1 MKHIF
6 RALTAVILALLM
18 AGLMPAQVFAD
29 TPDYI
34 SEIKVYQG
42 SYDKAAEEGFTILN
56 GDDGKPVDLNQGSG
70 STDTGAKGN
79 KKVFLGYKTTKKRSE
94 AITDLALMNMKG
106 GYDVAEYEKLMAGQM
121 SEQIMPFVE
130 SFIAAI
136 TEYRINYNS
145 RMKENR
151 QRAQFIH
158 DILNKLT
165 DDDCGGAGLGDL
177 LLNKTK
183 YEMNDATYEA
193 LSESD
198 KKKHADI
205 LTIVAQSN
213 GKLMLVL
220 ENLITRGADTNDDT
234 WFERFENTT
243 YDDLL
248 ELQGGSPTDAVKA
261 LAKKYDDDAQIIL
274 GKWDAFREELLSY
287 EKNVEAIDAYDEEK
301 AEEAEKAIEGLDKN
315 ADDTEVAKAVV
326 TTVGQQIDNTNFI
339 NSAQNACLYD
349 ILSEIDYLD
358 GTMLDFFSLTSEEI
372 EDDITL
378 LYPLVASLT
387 EGQRAG
393 IDFLSLSDFFAVALT
408 TAEGY
413 QSIDLSKLD
422 SVSIYQD
429 VDRGIYQ
436 KGGVALT
443 SDALRADALTKMV
456 ERNNSVFSTSSI
468 AMMVITGVC
477 AVGAFASFATWATI
491 KMDIASLNKIGD
503 ILNEYVKNPNIDLHN
518 VDVLIKS
525 HPEVET
531 IIDNAPKNL
540 SREDV
545 IGRIDDY
552 IDDYYD
558 DWAPR
563 GSFAGKLAI
572 GLTVATIIIG
582 AITAYLSY
590 RDMKAHYKVDFT
602 PIPHYM
608 VDKEDLIGYNSKG
621 EEIVLK
627 NQSAYYKA
635 VESNRKKGDDYF
647 NDIDTCAD
655 MNGCVNPQWLALYAA
670 KNESMNPIL
679 ASSLKVVVGNTTVPE
694 GYNTGIHMFGEK
706 AAFNLNNKLYCWNQ
720 KAKSIMVY
728 YKTDNSASAAASN
741 FTSGTLALAGGGGV
755 LLGACITAL
764 GMKATGK
771 RKENKTV
778 TA

>member
-1 MKHIF
+1 MKHLSRVII
-6 RALTAVILALLM
+6 AVFLAILIGTLF
-18 AGLMPAQVFAD
+18 PVQVFAD

-34 SEIKVYQG
+34 SEVKIFEGNYKT
-42 SYDKAAEEGFTILN
+42 AADEGFTILC
-56 GDDGKPVDLNQGSG
+56 GDDGKPIDLNQGSG
-70 STDTGAKGN
+70 ATGTGAKGN
-79 KKVFLGYKTTKKRSE
+79 KAVYLGYKTTKDKDD

-106 GYDVAEYEKLMAGQM
+106 GYDCAEYDKLMEGQM
-121 SEQIMPFVE
+121 KQQIVPFVE
-130 SFIAAI
+130 SFLAAI
-136 TEYRINYNS
+136 TEYRINYKS

-183 YEMNDATYEA
+183 FEMNDAAYEA
-193 LSESD
+193 LSESE

-220 ENLITRGADTNDDT
+220 ENLLTRGADTNNDT
-234 WFERFENTT
+234 WLERFENTT

-248 ELQGGSPTDAVKA
+248 DIQGGSPSDSVKS

-274 GKWDAFREELLSY
+274 EKWDAFREELLNY
-287 EKNVEAIDAYDEEK
+287 DENVEAAENYDEGK
-301 AEEAEKAIEGLDKN
+301 AEESNNAIENLDEN
-315 ADDTEVAKAVV
+315 ADDEEVAKAVV

-358 GTMLDFFSLTSEEI
+358 GTMLDFFSMTSEEI
-372 EDDITL
+372 AADITL

-393 IDFLSLSDFFAVALT
+393 IEFLSLSDLFAVALT
-408 TAEGY
+408 TGEGY
-413 QSIDLSKLD
+413 QSIDLSKIET
-422 SVSIYQD
+422 VSIYQD

-443 SDALRADALTKMV
+443 SDALRADALTKMTD
-456 ERNNSVFSTSSI
+456 RDTSVYSASTI

-477 AVGAFASFATWATI
+477 ALGAFASFATWATI
-491 KMDIASLNKIGD
+491 KLDLHSLNKIVEIFPYRGTNSAD
-503 ILNEYVKNPNIDLHN
+503 LVTMAKSHPGVQKILQSNKSRPEMEKMLNEY
-518 VDVLIKS
+518 
-525 HPEVET
+525 
-531 IIDNAPKNL
+531 A
-540 SREDV
+540 
-545 IGRIDDY
+545 
-552 IDDYYD
+552 DDYYD

-563 GSFAGKLAI
+563 GSMAGKLAI
-572 GLTVATIIIG
+572 GLTVAAIVLG
-582 AITAYLSY
+582 AVTTYLHY
-590 RDMKAHYKVDFT
+590 KDMKAYYNVDFT

-608 VDKEDLIGYNSKG
+608 VDKRDLLGYNSKG
-621 EEIVLK
+621 EQIVLK

-647 NDIDTCAD
+647 KNIDTCAD

-670 KNESMNPIL
+670 KNEKEEPIL
-679 ASSLKVVVGNTTVPE
+679 ANSFKVVVGSTEIPN
-694 GYNTGIHMFGEK
+694 GYKTGIHFFGEK

-720 KAKSIMVY
+720 SAKSVMVY
-728 YKTDNSASAAASN
+728 YKVDNAAASTTGSN
-741 FTSGTLALAGGGGV
+741 FTAGILALSAGGGLV
-755 LLGACITAL
+755 LGAAITAL
-764 GMKATGK
+764 GMSVTKK
-771 RKENKTV
+771 RKENKDVTV
-778 TA
+778 